1 MIVVN
6 FNKPEFEYDVHSLIK
21 AFFPKED
28 VEMYYTCAQT
38 EVEGKNVACT
48 HRDLGSIDLTEA
60 TDIFLI
66 DYTDSK
72 NPNIFPKE
80 KYDTISIRWEKYTTT
95 HMEEVAL
102 DKLQEMNIENTI
114 LKDRIQKN
122 REGVTV
128 QELDRKS
135 SADESNK
142 DAQMQKKQE
151 AISNKNGVVVTIA
164 KDCDKAIVK
173 IQEKSTIVS
182 QVFQTKCFV
191 DSTNRKE
198 TKNAL
203 KQQLYDL
210 LKKGSK
216 KELPWGTLTGIR
228 PTKIP
233 MKRMEEGYSDEEI
246 ASYMKET
253 YFATDEKI
261 QLSIDIAKREKALLS
276 KIDYENGYSLY
287 IGIPFCPST
296 CLYCS
301 FTSYP
306 LAVWSKQ
313 VDAYLDALEKEI
325 HFTAVKFQHKKLNS
339 IYIGGGTPTTLNP
352 QQLDRLIR
360 KIKCSFDLQH
370 CVEFTVEAGR
380 PDSITREKLAVLRKH
395 GIDRISINPQTM
407 KQETL
412 DLIGRRHTVEQI
424 VESFKMA
431 RELGFDNIN
440 MDLILGLPQESL
452 EDVKHTME
460 QLSVLAPDNITIHSL
475 AIKRAARLNIFKDHY
490 KDMQMINT
498 QEHMDLCATYC
509 KEMGLFPYYLYR
521 QKGMA
526 GNMENVGYAKHGKAG
541 VYNIL
546 IMEEKQTIVA
556 LGAGAS
562 TKKVYPDGV
571 IERCENVKD
580 VGHYIARIDEMIDRK
595 TKFFKGFDCGNRTS
609 KKYPIE
615 AE

>member
-1 MIVVN
+1 MIAVN
-6 FNKPEFEYDVHSLIK
+6 FNKPEFEYDVHSLMK

-28 VEMYYTCAQT
+28 VEMYYTCAEAET
-38 EVEGKNVACT
+38 EGKNVACT
-48 HRDLGSIDLTEA
+48 HREVGSDAQIEERPADTSQV
-60 TDIFLI
+60 FFI
-66 DYTDSK
+66 DYIDSR
-72 NPNIFPKE
+72 NPNAFPKE
-80 KYDTISIRWEKYTTT
+80 SYDCISIRWESKRS
-95 HMEEVAL
+95 VAS
-102 DKLQEMNIENTI
+102 
-114 LKDRIQKN
+114 
-122 REGVTV
+122 V
-128 QELDRKS
+128 QED
-135 SADESNK
+135 
-142 DAQMQKKQE
+142 
-151 AISNKNGVVVTIA
+151 
-164 KDCDKAIVK
+164 
-173 IQEKSTIVS
+173 STIVKET
-182 QVFQTKCFV
+182 FHTRFLV
-191 DSTNRKE
+191 DGTNRKE

-203 KQQLYDL
+203 KQQLYNL
-210 LKKGSK
+210 LKKGLK

-233 MKRMEEGYSDEEI
+233 MKLMEEGYSDKEI
-246 ASYMKET
+246 VSYMKEA
-253 YFATDEKI
+253 YFAADEKI
-261 QLSIDIAKREKALLS
+261 QLSIDIAKRERALLS

-313 VDAYLDALEKEI
+313 VDAYLEALEKEM
-325 HFTAVKFQHKKLNS
+325 HFTAVKFRHKKLNS

-412 DLIGRRHTVEQI
+412 DLIGRRHTVEEI
-424 VESFKMA
+424 TESFKMA
-431 RELGFDNIN
+431 RELGFNNIN
-440 MDLILGLPQESL
+440 MDLIMGLPQESL
-452 EDVKHTME
+452 EDVRNTME
-460 QLSVLAPDNITIHSL
+460 ELKALGPDNITIHSL

-490 KDMQMINT
+490 KDMQMVNT
-498 QEHMDLCATYC
+498 QEHMDLCAKYC

-526 GNMENVGYAKHGKAG
+526 GNMENVGYAKSGKAG

-595 TKFFKGFDCGNRTS
+595 RKFFEGFHCG
-609 KKYPIE
+609 K
-615 AE
+615 